1 MDLRSLLSG
10 PKRSDTTV
18 TQYISILNR
27 LHRMVTHSDD
37 DYFSDLNWLQ
47 DVENVM
53 ASLSRYKPPSRKLY
67 IVPVIVLLKGNKEG
81 ELLIK
86 YSEELEKCVKE
97 ISDNDNLAQSKTER
111 ELKNWITFNDVR
123 DKIKQL
129 QRTIK
134 KKIVVKRIEDI
145 TVEDRKLITHHVI
158 LNLYSRICPLRNDFA
173 DVKIIPYG
181 REQTE
186 AEKQMNVLVEEAP
199 GCYTLLLRHYK
210 THKAYGDQTHVFPK
224 PLNKVISDSLRL
236 FPRNYLLSNLKDGDI
251 AMTPAYLSQT
261 SSQIFANENK
271 RVGSWMLRKIFLSEL
286 YKDDTPLQKRK
297 AIAASMGHS
306 AEIAERVYRR
316 V

>member
-1 MDLRSLLSG
+1 M
-10 PKRSDTTV
+10 V
-18 TQYISILNR
+18 TQ
-27 LHRMVTHSDD
+27 SDD
-37 DYFSDLNWLQ
+37 DYFSDLDWLQ

-53 ASLSRYKPPSRKLY
+53 ASLSHYKAPSRKLY
-67 IVPVIVLLKGNKEG
+67 IVPVIVLLKGNKDG
-81 ELLIK
+81 ELLMK

-97 ISDNDNLAQSKTER
+97 ISDNENLAQSKTDR

-134 KKIVVKRIEDI
+134 KKIVVKNVEDI
-145 TVEDRKLITHHVI
+145 TVEDRKLITHHAI

-173 DVKIIPYG
+173 HVKIIPYG

-186 AEKQMNVLVEEAP
+186 AEKGTNVLVEESP
-199 GCYTLLLRHYK
+199 GCYTLLLR
-210 THKAYGDQTHVFPK
+210 
-224 PLNKVISDSLRL
+224 
-236 FPRNYLLSNLKDGDI
+236 
-251 AMTPAYLSQT
+251 
-261 SSQIFANENK
+261 QIFANENR

-286 YKDDTPLQKRK
+286 YKDDTTLQKRK
-297 AIAASMGHS
+297 AVAASMGHS

>member
-1 MDLRSLLSG
+1 MDVRNLLSG
-10 PKRSDTTV
+10 VKRSDTTV

-27 LHRMVTHSDD
+27 LHRMVTDSEDE
-37 DYFSDLNWLQ
+37 FSDLNWLL
-47 DVENVM
+47 DVETVM
-53 ASLSRYKPPSRKLY
+53 AALSHYKPPSRKLY
-67 IVPVIVLLKGNKEG
+67 IVPVIVLLKGSG
-81 ELLIK
+81 DTELLTN
-86 YSEELEKCVKE
+86 YSEELEKCAKE
-97 ISDNDNLAQSKTER
+97 ISESENLAQSKTER

-129 QRTIK
+129 QRIIK
-134 KKIVVKRIEDI
+134 KKIVDKKIEDI
-145 TVEDRKLITHHVI
+145 GVEDRKVITHHLI
-158 LNLYSRICPLRNDFA
+158 LSLYSKMNPLRNDYA

-181 REQTE
+181 REQTDS
-186 AEKQMNVLVEEAP
+186 EKSMNVLDEEAP

-224 PLNKVISDSLRL
+224 PLNKIVSDSLRL
-236 FPRNYLLSNLKDGDI
+236 FPRAYLLSNLKDGDI
-251 AMTPAYLSQT
+251 PMTPAYLSQT
-261 SSQIFANENK
+261 SSQIFASENK

-297 AIAASMGHS
+297 ATAASMGHS